1 MSGRTK
7 EETAGITHLGSQGT
21 KYDFNYCPEVL
32 ETFINKHPDHDYFVK
47 FNCPEFTSLCPMTGQ
62 RILAMLLFLMFHLKE
77 WLKASL

>member
-32 ETFINKHPDHDYFVK
+32 ETFINKHPDHDILSNIIVR
-47 FNCPEFTSLCPMTGQ
+47 SLQ
-62 RILAMLLFLMFHLKE
+62 AFAR
-77 WLKASL
+77 

>member
-47 FNCPEFTSLCPMTGQ
+47 FNCPEDTVLQHADRSLRFCQ
-62 RILAMLLFLMFHLKE
+62 NQWH
-77 WLKASL
+77 SY

>member
-32 ETFINKHPDHDYFVK
+32 KHSLINI
-47 FNCPEFTSLCPMTGQ
+47 
-62 RILAMLLFLMFHLKE
+62 RIMIIL
-77 WLKASL
+77 